1 MNTILEPHFDH
12 IMNYHLDLL
21 EAFLSALCP
30 VLPSPPLFPPV
41 PPLLPCDWAKMRLG
55 RGGGVGC
62 LGGGGLSREAFTQRK
77 EKGGGAQIMQGDST
91 GVIRANKL
99 SAWASDGPY
108 CSYLDGGTM
117 AGCQAPIVH
126 NLLMLTKCQCDP

>member
-1 MNTILEPHFDH
+1 MGW
-12 IMNYHLDLL
+12 
-21 EAFLSALCP
+21 
-30 VLPSPPLFPPV
+30 VGG
-41 PPLLPCDWAKMRLG
+41 W
-55 RGGGVGC
+55 RGSGA
-62 LGGGGLSREAFTQRK
+62 GGLRGEACTWRE
-77 EKGGGAQIMQGDST
+77 EKGGGAQIMPGDST

>member
-1 MNTILEPHFDH
+1 MGGAGE
-12 IMNYHLDLL
+12 
-21 EAFLSALCP
+21 
-30 VLPSPPLFPPV
+30 V
-41 PPLLPCDWAKMRLG
+41 G
-55 RGGGVGC
+55 RQGGGVYM
-62 LGGGGLSREAFTQRK
+62 GGGERGRHHA
-77 EKGGGAQIMQGDST
+77 IMPGDST

>member
-1 MNTILEPHFDH
+1 MEDRG
-12 IMNYHLDLL
+12 
-21 EAFLSALCP
+21 E
-30 VLPSPPLFPPV
+30 
-41 PPLLPCDWAKMRLG
+41 G
-55 RGGGVGC
+55 RRVHGVGE
-62 LGGGGLSREAFTQRK
+62 GVG
-77 EKGGGAQIMQGDST
+77 EKGGGAQIMPGDST

>member
-1 MNTILEPHFDH
+1 MP
-12 IMNYHLDLL
+12 
-21 EAFLSALCP
+21 
-30 VLPSPPLFPPV
+30 
-41 PPLLPCDWAKMRLG
+41 
-55 RGGGVGC
+55 
-62 LGGGGLSREAFTQRK
+62 
-77 EKGGGAQIMQGDST
+77 GDST

>member
-1 MNTILEPHFDH
+1 MLSIQRIQGFSIISILQVFESAFNFSTTFLHF
-12 IMNYHLDLL
+12 
-21 EAFLSALCP
+21 F
-30 VLPSPPLFPPV
+30 PPLS
-41 PPLLPCDWAKMRLG
+41 PPLLPSLSCSLAEKGLEHGELG
-55 RGGGVGC
+55 RIKEEAKGDANVQ
-62 LGGGGLSREAFTQRK
+62 GGGGAG
-77 EKGGGAQIMQGDST
+77 KGTHITPGDST

-99 SAWASDGPY
+99 SAWASDGLY

>member
-1 MNTILEPHFDH
+1 MSGLKRGWSVQGWGDGG
-12 IMNYHLDLL
+12 
-21 EAFLSALCP
+21 S
-30 VLPSPPLFPPV
+30 
-41 PPLLPCDWAKMRLG
+41 
-55 RGGGVGC
+55 RGGQ
-62 LGGGGLSREAFTQRK
+62 SRREEACTCVSRR
-77 EKGGGAQIMQGDST
+77 KGGGARITPGDST

-117 AGCQAPIVH
+117 AGCQVPIVH

>member
-1 MNTILEPHFDH
+1 MGG
-12 IMNYHLDLL
+12 
-21 EAFLSALCP
+21 
-30 VLPSPPLFPPV
+30 
-41 PPLLPCDWAKMRLG
+41 W
-55 RGGGVGC
+55 RGGGWR
-62 LGGGGLSREAFTQRK
+62 GGGRRRGEACTWGE
-77 EKGGGAQIMQGDST
+77 EKGGGAQIMPGDST

>member
-1 MNTILEPHFDH
+1 MP
-12 IMNYHLDLL
+12 
-21 EAFLSALCP
+21 
-30 VLPSPPLFPPV
+30 
-41 PPLLPCDWAKMRLG
+41 
-55 RGGGVGC
+55 
-62 LGGGGLSREAFTQRK
+62 
-77 EKGGGAQIMQGDST
+77 GDST

-117 AGCQAPIVH
+117 AACQAPIVH

>member
-1 MNTILEPHFDH
+1 MCVFRRQEGGIEDRGSF
-12 IMNYHLDLL
+12 
-21 EAFLSALCP
+21 
-30 VLPSPPLFPPV
+30 
-41 PPLLPCDWAKMRLG
+41 
-55 RGGGVGC
+55 RGG
-62 LGGGGLSREAFTQRK
+62 RR
-77 EKGGGAQIMQGDST
+77 KGGGAHIMPGDST

-117 AGCQAPIVH
+117 AACQAPIVH

>member
-1 MNTILEPHFDH
+1 MGG
-12 IMNYHLDLL
+12 
-21 EAFLSALCP
+21 
-30 VLPSPPLFPPV
+30 
-41 PPLLPCDWAKMRLG
+41 W
-55 RGGGVGC
+55 RGGGWR
-62 LGGGGLSREAFTQRK
+62 GGGKRGGEACTWGE
-77 EKGGGAQIMQGDST
+77 EKGGGAQIMPGDST

>member
-1 MNTILEPHFDH
+1 MGVSGVFIGQGGGIEKRGSF
-12 IMNYHLDLL
+12 
-21 EAFLSALCP
+21 
-30 VLPSPPLFPPV
+30 
-41 PPLLPCDWAKMRLG
+41 
-55 RGGGVGC
+55 RGG
-62 LGGGGLSREAFTQRK
+62 RR
-77 EKGGGAQIMQGDST
+77 KGGGAQIMPGDST

-117 AGCQAPIVH
+117 AACQAPIVH

>member
-1 MNTILEPHFDH
+1 MGWGSGGESKRDEGAGGDACTWGE
-12 IMNYHLDLL
+12 
-21 EAFLSALCP
+21 E
-30 VLPSPPLFPPV
+30 
-41 PPLLPCDWAKMRLG
+41 KE
-55 RGGGVGC
+55 GGV
-62 LGGGGLSREAFTQRK
+62 
-77 EKGGGAQIMQGDST
+77 QIMPGDST